1 MDAVP
6 LGEKM
11 KGFVG
16 IHWGMEEMVIFVS
29 CTARVSE
36 IDPFVVRHPQHEG
49 LITELLAE
57 LIGFVTLQ

>member
-11 KGFVG
+11 KGLLDPLG
-16 IHWGMEEMVIFVS
+16 DGRNGDIS
-29 CTARVSE
+29 LLYCTCSE

-57 LIGFVTLQ
+57 LIGFVTLR